1 MQRVMKGRSMNNK
14 QTVLDKAIARALAFV
29 HEQQQAE
36 VHNSSCVRVGIYVH
50 RRQPPLPPLGINY
63 IITFKRDDR
72 GEWIY
77 ESHERHIPAVDYA
90 KITNV
95 DPILHYC
102 G

>member
-1 MQRVMKGRSMNNK
+1 MDKN
-14 QTVLDKAIARALAFV
+14 QTVLDKAIGRALSFV
-29 HEQQQAE
+29 YEKQSE
-36 VHNSSCVRVGIYVH
+36 ELENSSCVRVGIYVH

-63 IITFKRDDR
+63 IITFKRGADGD
-72 GEWIY
+72 WQY
-77 ESHERHIPAVDYA
+77 ESHDRQIPAVDYA

>member
-1 MQRVMKGRSMNNK
+1 MYKN
-14 QTVLDKAIARALAFV
+14 QTVLDKAIGRALSFV
-29 HEQQQAE
+29 HDQKGEELA
-36 VHNSSCVRVGIYVH
+36 NSACVRVGIYVH

-63 IITFKRDDR
+63 IITFKRGDD
-72 GEWIY
+72 GEWLY
-77 ESHERHIPAVDYA
+77 DSHERHIPSVDYA